1 MYFLNV
7 CKRPKKARTTYLS
20 CGKKKQRII
29 SQLIDC
35 GFYKDGR
42 RQLYGLEPSGL
53 EKHLKKIKKERV
65 ILHI

>member
-53 EKHLKKIKKERV
+53 EKLLKKIKKERV
-65 ILHI
+65 IFHI